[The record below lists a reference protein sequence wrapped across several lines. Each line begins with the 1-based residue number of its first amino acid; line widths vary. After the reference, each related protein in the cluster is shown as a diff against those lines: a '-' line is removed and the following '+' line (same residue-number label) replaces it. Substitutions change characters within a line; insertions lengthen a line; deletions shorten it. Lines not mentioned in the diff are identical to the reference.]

1 MNARDLRVDIE
12 RLRRD
17 LEELG
22 TIGRDSRGGVT
33 RPSFSPA
40 DLEARAWLKD
50 RIQAA
55 GLSYRQDGAGN
66 QFGRLETGTG
76 PAVMAGSHLDTVV
89 NGGIFDGAAGV
100 LAALESLRR
109 VREAGL
115 KLAKPLL
122 MASFTD
128 EEGHLVGDFMG
139 SRAFAGRLDVEA
151 VRHGRSAAGET
162 LAEALGRTDFTVE
175 GVLEAWHDRPELAA
189 YLELHIEQG
198 PVLETEGLPIGV
210 VETISGKRY
219 YLASFIGRASHAGT
233 TPLELRQDAFLALAD
248 FTLRATRHVAAEHY
262 GSMITVGKVALHPG
276 AFSVVAG
283 RADFTL
289 DFRSASPATL
299 AAMEREIREI
309 AEDVAATRGVKFA
322 AKLADATEPASV
334 PERLLALLDEESER
348 LGYPRMRIAS
358 GAGHDAQILSPVCE
372 SGMIFIPCLDGV
384 SHAPEE
390 SASFDDLEKGANL
403 LLAALLRLAEMR

>member
-1 MNARDLRVDIE
+1 MNARDVRVDIE

-22 TIGRDSRGGVT
+22 AIGRDSRGGVS

-40 DLEARAWLKD
+40 DIEARRWLKD
-50 RIQAA
+50 RILAA
-55 GLSYRQDGAGN
+55 GLAYSQDGAGN
-66 QFGRLETGTG
+66 QFGRLGAGTG
-76 PAVMAGSHLDTVV
+76 PAVMAGSHLDTVI

-100 LAALESLRR
+100 LAALEGLRR

-115 KLAKPLL
+115 VPSKPLIL
-122 MASFTD
+122 ASFTD

-139 SRAFAGRLDVEA
+139 SRAFAGRLDAEA
-151 VRHGRSAAGET
+151 VRHGRTASGET
-162 LAEALGRTDFTVE
+162 LAEALGGTELTVE
-175 GVLEAWHDRPELAA
+175 GVLEAWRDRPELAA

-198 PVLETEGLPIGV
+198 PVLETEGLPIGI
-210 VETISGKRY
+210 VESISGKRY
-219 YLASFIGRASHAGT
+219 FLASFIGRAAHAGT

-248 FTLRATRHVAAEHY
+248 FILRATRHVAAEHY

-289 DFRSASPATL
+289 DFRSATRATL
-299 AAMEREIREI
+299 AAMEKEIREI

-322 AKLADATEPASV
+322 AKLADATEPAAV
-334 PERLLALLDEESER
+334 PDGLLALLDEESER
-348 LGYPRMRIAS
+348 LGYPRMRITS
-358 GAGHDAQILSPVCE
+358 GAGHDAQILSAVCE
-372 SGMIFIPCLDGV
+372 SGMIFIPCLDGI

-403 LLAALLRLAEMR
+403 LLAALLRLAG

>member
-1 MNARDLRVDIE
+1 MDPRDIRVDIG
-12 RLRRD
+12 RLRGD
-17 LEELG
+17 IEELG
-22 TIGRDSRGGVT
+22 AIGRAPRGGVS

-40 DLEARAWLKD
+40 DLEARRWLKD

-55 GLSYRQDGAGN
+55 GLAYSQDGAGN
-66 QFGRLETGTG
+66 QFGRLGTAKG

-100 LAALESLRR
+100 LAALECLRCA
-109 VREAGL
+109 REAGL
-115 KLAKPLL
+115 SPAKPLL
-122 MASFTD
+122 LASFTD
-128 EEGHLVGDFMG
+128 EEGHLVGDFLG
-139 SRAFAGRLDVEA
+139 SRAFAGRLDAEA
-151 VRHGRSAAGET
+151 VRRGHTASGAT
-162 LAEALGRTDFTVE
+162 LAEALRGTEFTVE
-175 GVLEAWHDRPELAA
+175 GVLEAYRDRPELAA

-210 VETISGKRY
+210 VETIAGKRY
-219 YLASFIGRASHAGT
+219 YLASFIGRPDHAGT

-289 DFRSASPATL
+289 DFRSAVPATL
-299 AAMEREIREI
+299 AAMDKEIRDI
-309 AEDVAATRGVKFA
+309 AEDVASTRGVKFA
-322 AKLADATEPASV
+322 AKLADATEPLAI
-334 PERLLALLDEESER
+334 PERLLALLETESER
-348 LGYPRMRIAS
+348 LGYPRMHITS
-358 GAGHDAQILSPVCE
+358 GAGHDAQILSAVCE
-372 SGMIFIPCLDGV
+372 SGMIFIPCLDGI

-390 SASFDDLEKGANL
+390 SVSYEDLEKGANL
-403 LLAALLRLAEMR
+403 LLAALLELAG